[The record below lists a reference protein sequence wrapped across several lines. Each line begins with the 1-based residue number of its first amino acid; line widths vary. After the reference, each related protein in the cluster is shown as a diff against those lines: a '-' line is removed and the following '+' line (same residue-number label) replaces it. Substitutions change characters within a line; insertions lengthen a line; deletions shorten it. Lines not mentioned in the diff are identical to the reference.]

1 MNKRL
6 PVWVSS
12 IPGGKKCCP
21 LHLERQTKCILMCS
35 CSPSPEPQSAQ
46 GIWLE
51 RVSLKQMLIIDL
63 FCTPINGRV
72 RLLGRLVGMWSSGE
86 NLPGFHI
93 FDRLFTQCVT
103 HLGIIEYWLQLDSL
117 TAQEFNLPPHPHPR
131 PVILHSPRLVPDIS

>member
-63 FCTPINGRV
+63 FCALHMPSLSQLLNAHFQVIEIHWEVWLICEYRLAPLPP
-72 RLLGRLVGMWSSGE
+72 RQSCLLGSPGTQDSRNIWHEPGRMENNWPGVGMRG
-86 NLPGFHI
+86 
-93 FDRLFTQCVT
+93 
-103 HLGIIEYWLQLDSL
+103 
-117 TAQEFNLPPHPHPR
+117 
-131 PVILHSPRLVPDIS
+131 